1 MLQQQ
6 GDVILKPVTA
16 LPKNAVKQQPKERDF
31 VLAEGE
37 ATGHAH
43 VFAQDSSVELWQ
55 DGEDLYL
62 NVSNDI
68 VEQAQALLHEEHK
81 IQPLRKGVYKVEK
94 IQEYDYDIQAAKKI
108 AD

>member
-1 MLQQQ
+1 MIQQQ
-6 GDVILKPVTA
+6 GDVILKPVAA
-16 LPKNAVKQQPKERDF
+16 LPKNAKKQQPKERGF

-43 VFAQDSSVELWQ
+43 AFAIDSGVELWQ

-62 NVSNDI
+62 NVPENI
-68 VEQAQALLHEEHK
+68 IEQAQALLHEEHR
-81 IQPLRKGVYKVEK
+81 IQPLRRGVYKVEK
-94 IQEYDYDIQAAKKI
+94 VQEYDYDAQAAKNI